1 MSEYTINPK
10 SSLGDQS
17 TKKMRKK
24 ERKRFCRNH
33 HIFPILELKPLNFL
47 SVTIETGLNFFGI

>member
-10 SSLGDQS
+10 NSLTDHS

-33 HIFPILELKPLNFL
+33 QIFLILELKPLNFF
-47 SVTIETGLNFFGI
+47 SVTIKTGLKFIKI